1 MTQPPEG
8 WSSPGGPAPEPPP
21 AYGYGDGAPPPP
33 PGYPPAPTVAPPPWA
48 QPGWGQPGF
57 GAPEV
62 SPGVVPLRPLTL
74 GELLDGAVKVVRRYP
89 RPALG
94 MSGLLA
100 IVTTLLNVLAVLAQD
115 YSSFAEDVTG
125 SSASTEPNVGAG
137 VASIPANLVGLLAGI
152 VLTGFLVAVVGKAVL
167 GHPTS
172 FGEVWKQVR
181 GRILALVGLAL
192 LTTLLVFG
200 PLVVAVLLAVLMT
213 VVSPWLLLLGIPLCM
228 AAVALAVVLYVR
240 LSLAPAVLVLERAG
254 IRTAMRRSGALVGSA
269 MRGDFWRVFLV
280 LALVQLIAA
289 FVTGVLTVPFAVL
302 GGVNAF
308 VNPDAGGFT
317 LLFVITQVGGGLAT
331 FLVSPFV
338 AAARGLLYVD
348 RRMRVEGL
356 DLTLQAAART

>member
-21 AYGYGDGAPPPP
+21 AYGYGYGTPPPP
-33 PGYPPAPTVAPPPWA
+33 PGYPPPPPVAAPPWA

-57 GAPEV
+57 GAPQV
-62 SPGVVPLRPLTL
+62 TPGVVPLRPLTL

-89 RPALG
+89 RPTLG

-115 YSSFAEDVTG
+115 YSSFAEDVTSGG
-125 SSASTEPNVGAG
+125 SSGTSGTNVNGSL
-137 VASIPANLVGLLAGI
+137 ASIPANVVGLLAGI

-172 FGEVWKQVR
+172 FGEVWQQVR

-192 LTTLLVFG
+192 LTGLLAFG
-200 PLVVAVLLAVLMT
+200 PPVVGVLLAVLLGFL
-213 VVSPWLLLLGIPLCM
+213 SPWLLLLGVP
-228 AAVALAVVLYVR
+228 VALASVALGVHLYVR

-254 IRTAMRRSGALVGSA
+254 IRTAMKRSGVLVK
-269 MRGDFWRVFLV
+269 GDWWRVFGIL
-280 LALVQLIAA
+280 LLVQVIAG
-289 FVTGVLTVPFAVL
+289 FVSSVLTVPFLFLA
-302 GGVNAF
+302 GFNAF
-308 VNPDAGGFT
+308 ANPDAGSFT
-317 LLFVITQVGGGLAT
+317 LLFVVSQIGGGVAT
-331 FLVSPFV
+331 LLVAPFA

-348 RRMRVEGL
+348 RRMRAEGL
-356 DLTLQAAART
+356 DLTLQAAARA